1 MKNWKTTLAGLIAG
15 LPIAIDA
22 IMQAY
27 TSGYFTDK
35 SGWQLVASISFIILG
50 VILKD
55 KKETIQQI
63 GGTNTPPIK
72 DEK

>member
-22 IMQAY
+22 VMQAY
-27 TSGYFTDK
+27 NSGYFTDK
-35 SGWQLVASISFIILG
+35 SGWQLVASIAFILLG

-55 KKETIQQI
+55 PAKK
-63 GGTNTPPIK
+63 
-72 DEK
+72 